1 MAPTLAVCNGGS
13 CSGNGSS
20 LAIRD
25 IEEICFGHANVELT
39 GCLGHC
45 GKGPNCKVTQSG
57 QKSKVINN
65 LKKVSKME
73 TMASDTIEGFE
84 LSDLQR
90 KVVKLKFTARREVL
104 CCSPHLVAA
113 SKVRICVVM
122 SKSLKQSHTCGG
134 RPFMLFQ
141 QFAPPSATGRLIHAL
156 NLQVQQDAGLSPTQT
171 SDTSSVFYHN
181 WTAPRSA
188 AATTAE
194 PPARLNTEECRMFKK
209 QSATQE
215 LVRGTARVFRMLSF
229 RFAAQGQNL
238 LSKKDLKTLKGQ
250 LSELFPGL
258 DEKTIDVLL
267 PEGQAKV
274 VKLDNRCLLYSAGD
288 AAPVFF
294 DAEGRGELYPTM
306 HTLWLHPNM
315 MLELTIHP
323 PVSKFVLNGADL
335 MLPGVLVPANGVA
348 GFGTV
353 TKGQPRCIKIEGN
366 PYPIAVGKMLV
377 NQSTMEKLK
386 GKGMEVMHVYKD
398 TLWGFCGKAVPNAG
412 FSEMEDE
419 VTPCNDNSW
428 KPGDAAPAAKAS
440 TPAAEDASSAEPAA
454 AAAPATSAPAVP
466 SAVRGS
472 CGAAGGGR
480 AADDWTQDDLLD
492 FTFMQAFK
500 LSLTDE
506 KALPIEASDLYD
518 KHMKTA

>member
-1 MAPTLAVCNGGS
+1 MHGCTNADV
-13 CSGNGSS
+13 
-20 LAIRD
+20 
-25 IEEICFGHANVELT
+25 HANAHA
-39 GCLGHC
+39 CLGHIC
-45 GKGPNCKVTQSG
+45 
-57 QKSKVINN
+57 
-65 LKKVSKME
+65 
-73 TMASDTIEGFE
+73 
-84 LSDLQR
+84 
-90 KVVKLKFTARREVL
+90 AR
-104 CCSPHLVAA
+104 
-113 SKVRICVVM
+113 
-122 SKSLKQSHTCGG
+122 Q
-134 RPFMLFQ
+134 
-141 QFAPPSATGRLIHAL
+141 
-156 NLQVQQDAGLSPTQT
+156 
-171 SDTSSVFYHN
+171 
-181 WTAPRSA
+181 
-188 AATTAE
+188 
-194 PPARLNTEECRMFKK
+194 
-209 QSATQE
+209 
-215 LVRGTARVFRMLSF
+215 
-229 RFAAQGQNL
+229 
-238 LSKKDLKTLKGQ
+238 
-250 LSELFPGL
+250 
-258 DEKTIDVLL
+258 
-267 PEGQAKV
+267 V

-506 KALPIEASDLYD
+506 KAGSWNGAVGELKMSEFQSMLPIDANVHDQVMSTSSMFSENN
-518 KHMKTA
+518 HMILQVTKGRTF